1 MSERVTFDDTGE
13 IDEIVAKCVDVHIE
27 RMDTDT
33 LWLSLTRAG
42 TNEEVLRGTLFAR
55 PRYLWRNVRICSM
68 IHTNTIPEEE
78 SDE

>member
-13 IDEIVAKCVDVHIE
+13 IDEIVAKGVDVHIE

-42 TNEEVLRGTLFAR
+42 TNEEVLRGTLIV

-68 IHTNTIPEEE
+68 IHTNTIAKEPA
-78 SDE
+78 DG